1 MPEAVWLGVLVLTMK
16 GGPIVSAHVASFRT
30 AAGFADWI
38 AKDDGVYVASAEVFA
53 QDTKVL

>member
-1 MPEAVWLGVLVLTMK
+1 MGVSVLTMK

-38 AKDDGVYVASAEVFA
+38 AKDDAVCVASAKVFA
-53 QDTKVL
+53 QDTKVLQP